1 MRKYLASLSSK
12 IASKE
17 ADTLVEALAAL
28 LIAALGATLLA
39 TMVMVSTNVSVTSR
53 KSLSNLYKAETGMA
67 ESGVS
72 GADFSFGKINIQVK
86 VWTYQAK
93 DDSGQVVFERYQ
105 NISARPE
112 NAQQ

>member
-1 MRKYLASLSSK
+1 
-12 IASKE
+12 
-17 ADTLVEALAAL
+17 
-28 LIAALGATLLA
+28 
-39 TMVMVSTNVSVTSR
+39 
-53 KSLSNLYKAETGMA
+53 MA
-67 ESGVS
+67 ESGVI
-72 GADFSFGKINIQVK
+72 GVDFSFGKINIQVK